1 VHLLVQVDP
10 PEPTSEVGRRPVAL
24 VLVVDRSGSMSE
36 PATHLGSAGAPG
48 VDLET
53 PCKLDY
59 VKEAAL
65 RMLDLMPDGDAV
77 ALVTFDDEVR
87 VAKPLTVLSKSTR
100 GTLARVIRSIVV
112 GGSTNLDGGLR
123 AGIRQAAIGKKA
135 YSSKVVLLSDGFA
148 NVGEMRPA
156 VLGEVA
162 AGAAHNGITT
172 SMLGVGVDYH
182 LGLMSHVA
190 ECGNG
195 EFHHVGDLGDLE
207 AILAGEFLDAAAV
220 TAQGVEV
227 TLRVPDR
234 VAIGSNLNRYPQAD
248 VEGGT
253 RIALGD
259 MLRRRDLIL
268 ELTTPVAL
276 SGSVMRISATA
287 EGVGRGGSLLEAR
300 GELELPLLNA
310 REAAALGVDAS
321 IVTLATERLQAKA
334 DMDTSLAAEAG
345 DYQAAKHVVAE
356 ARGSATRLIHEYGNA
371 VANRAQVG
379 STVNYLDALS
389 DRLDMTEDPGVTKAR
404 FAAAS
409 MSARGRGHMIGACPT
424 CGEKALFE
432 VDLGG
437 RMMRT
442 CNACGYEERS

>member
-1 VHLLVQVDP
+1 L
-10 PEPTSEVGRRPVAL
+10 A
-24 VLVVDRSGSMSE
+24 LVVDRSGSMSE
-36 PATHLGSAGAPG
+36 AATQLDPAGAG
-48 VDLET
+48 GTDLET

-77 ALVTFDDEVR
+77 ALITFDDEVR

-100 GTLARVIRSIVV
+100 SALARIIRGVAV

-123 AGIRQAAIGKKA
+123 AGIQQATIGKNT

-148 NVGEMRPA
+148 NVGEVRPA

-182 LGLMSHVA
+182 LELMSHVA

-195 EFHHVGDLGDLE
+195 EFHHVGELSDLG

-220 TAQGVEV
+220 TAHGVEV
-227 TLRVPDR
+227 TLRVPDS
-234 VAIGSNLNRYPQAD
+234 VAIGSNLNRYPQVSID
-248 VEGGT
+248 DGV

-259 MLRRRDLIL
+259 MLRRRDLIV

-276 SGSVMRISATA
+276 SGDKLRIEAMA
-287 EGVGRGGSLLEAR
+287 EGVGRDGGLVEAHA
-300 GELELPLLNA
+300 ELELPLLNA
-310 REAAALGVDAS
+310 NEAAALQVDVE
-321 IVTLATERLQAKA
+321 IVARATERLQAKA
-334 DMDTSLAAEAG
+334 DMDASVAAEAG
-345 DYQAAKHVVAE
+345 DYQAAKRVVAE
-356 ARGSATRLIHEYGNA
+356 ARGSAVKLAHEYGNA
-371 VANRAQVG
+371 VANRAEVG
-379 STVNYLDALS
+379 STVTYLDALS
-389 DRLDMTEDPGVTKAR
+389 DRLDRSEDPGVIKAR
-404 FAAAS
+404 YAAAS
-409 MSARGRGHMIGACPT
+409 MSARSRGRMVGACPT
-424 CGEKALFE
+424 CGEKAFFE

-437 RMMRT
+437 RMVRT
-442 CNACGYEERS
+442 CNACGHTERS